1 MKQVLS
7 LYYAMVLANVDSFQL
22 SHPSTIYTNDDVN
35 VLTGDTAEAIE
46 GKLVNATITGIP
58 ALPDVGKEVVKDN
71 LYLYNGTV
79 YRCEQS
85 HIRMNYT
92 PDQTLALFTVFRK
105 ETTGMAWIV
114 GEKVTL
120 GAKRVYGSK
129 EYKCIQPHLTQ
140 SDYTPEL
147 TIGVLW
153 ILSQNENISVFVH
166 PTGAQDV
173 YMKGT
178 KVYFPTVND
187 SIYMSLIDNNSWSP
201 TEYPQGWQKQ

>member
-92 PDQTLALFTVFRK
+92 PDQTLALFSVFRK
-105 ETTGMAWIV
+105 EATGLVWIT
-114 GEKVTL
+114 GEKITL
-120 GAKRVYGSK
+120 GAKRTYNGK
-129 EYKCIQPHLTQ
+129 EYECIQAHLSQT
-140 SDYTPEL
+140 TWNPEL
-147 TIGVLW
+147 TLGTLWKLIATSSEWVIGVAYKIGDIVTYSGATYKCLQAHT
-153 ILSQNENISVFVH
+153 SISTWT
-166 PTGAQDV
+166 PTAA
-173 YMKGT
+173 T
-178 KVYFPTVND
+178 
-187 SIYMSLIDNNSWSP
+187 SL
-201 TEYPQGWQKQ
+201 WQKQ